1 MAHVMRALQLR
12 ESVHLIY
19 SAASITAASGKKES
33 TSHAVPTPKGWRGVL
48 LKRAPVNEMG
58 SPSHVLPVT
67 AHSHPKLSRQ
77 HATAT
82 MTAALIHGHVGLELL
97 TYQSYGGG
105 EGGQDKGRWWGADIL
120 GDGVGVARE

>member
-1 MAHVMRALQLR
+1 MQCLR
-12 ESVHLIY
+12 QR
-19 SAASITAASGKKES
+19 G
-33 TSHAVPTPKGWRGVL
+33 GRGVL
-48 LKRAPVNEMG
+48 LKRAPVNKKG

-97 TYQSYGGG
+97 TYQSYAGG
-105 EGGQDKGRWWGADIL
+105 EGGQDKGGWSGADIL
-120 GDGVGVARE
+120 GDGVDVAREWQGVS